1 MKFIVLLIA
10 AAFST
15 ILSAQQ
21 PAFIADSIDLYAN
34 REMKAWD
41 VPGMAV
47 TIVKDGKV
55 VMSKGYGVRKAG
67 TKDPVNEET
76 LFQIASNSKAFTATA
91 LAILEVEKKLS
102 LDDTVRRW
110 IPGFRMS
117 DPYVSSRITIRD
129 LLCNRVGLST
139 FQGDML
145 HWNTKLSREELINHQ
160 WLHQPQFGFRA
171 KYGYYNMGFVIAG
184 DIIKHVC
191 GLTWEQFVEQRF
203 LKPLQMTRTSVSV
216 KGIRDDKNAAAPH
229 SRWEGKQVIVPYDD
243 IDNIGPAASINSCV
257 KDLAKW
263 LQCQLDSGKFNG
275 QEVIPFP
282 ALQETRKPHTIMP
295 NPSALF
301 PGMHFQAY
309 GLGWQMADFYGK
321 KIYYHG
327 GAADGFLTHTCFIP
341 ELNLGFAILTNTD
354 YNSLYV
360 ALRYQILDAYLGN
373 PYRNYSSI
381 FLKNTLATRDKE
393 DRDGAAWKEAA
404 AKKPAWPVN
413 PEQIAGPWANPVYG
427 NMNITFDKAG
437 NVTAKFQNHDMI
449 NATMQYIGNNEV
461 LMNYNTPMWGITKG
475 KLILK
480 EGRVVGIEIG
490 ISDFVDPMPYLFQRT
505 GSAAGR

>member
-1 MKFIVLLIA
+1 MKITTFIIA
-10 AAFST
+10 AVIST

-21 PAFIADSIDLYAN
+21 PAFITDSLDIYAN

-47 TIVKDGKV
+47 TIVKDGKIV
-55 VMSKGYGVRKAG
+55 VSKCYGVRKAG

-91 LAILEVEKKLS
+91 LAILDFEKNLS

-110 IPGFRMS
+110 IPGFRMN
-117 DPYVSSRITIRD
+117 DPYVSAHVTIRD
-129 LLCNRVGLST
+129 MLCNRVGLST

-160 WLHQPQFGFRA
+160 WLHQPQFSFRA

-184 DIIKHVC
+184 DIIKHVS

-203 LKPLQMTRTSVSV
+203 LNPLKMTRTSVSV
-216 KGIRDDKNAAAPH
+216 KVIREDKNAAAPH
-229 SRWEGKQVIVPYDD
+229 SRWEGKQVVVPYDD

-263 LQCQLDSGKFNG
+263 LQCQLDSGKYNG
-275 QEVIPFP
+275 QQVVPFL
-282 ALQETRKPHTIMP
+282 ALQETRKPQTIMP

-360 ALRYQILDAYLGN
+360 ALRYQILDAYVGN

-381 FLKNTLATRDKE
+381 F
-393 DRDGAAWKEAA
+393 
-404 AKKPAWPVN
+404 
-413 PEQIAGPWANPVYG
+413 
-427 NMNITFDKAG
+427 
-437 NVTAKFQNHDMI
+437 
-449 NATMQYIGNNEV
+449 
-461 LMNYNTPMWGITKG
+461 
-475 KLILK
+475 
-480 EGRVVGIEIG
+480 
-490 ISDFVDPMPYLFQRT
+490 
-505 GSAAGR
+505 

>member
-1 MKFIVLLIA
+1 MKFIAFLIA
-10 AAFST
+10 AGIST

-21 PAFIADSIDLYAN
+21 PAFITDSLDIYAN

-55 VMSKGYGVRKAG
+55 VVSKGYGVRKAG

-91 LAILEVEKKLS
+91 LAILDFEKNLS

-110 IPGFRMS
+110 IPGFRMN
-117 DPYVSSRITIRD
+117 DPYVSAHVTIRD
-129 LLCNRVGLST
+129 MLCNRVGLST

-184 DIIKHVC
+184 DIIKHAS

-229 SRWEGKQVIVPYDD
+229 SRWEGKQVVIPYDD

-263 LQCQLDSGKFNG
+263 LQCQLDSGKYNG
-275 QEVIPFP
+275 QQVV
-282 ALQETRKPHTIMP
+282 
-295 NPSALF
+295 
-301 PGMHFQAY
+301 
-309 GLGWQMADFYGK
+309 
-321 KIYYHG
+321 
-327 GAADGFLTHTCFIP
+327 
-341 ELNLGFAILTNTD
+341 
-354 YNSLYV
+354 YV
-360 ALRYQILDAYLGN
+360 GN

-381 FLKNTLATRDKE
+381 FLKNTLAARDKE
-393 DRDGAAWKEAA
+393 DRDVAAWKDAA
-404 AKKPAWPVN
+404 SKKPAWPVN
-413 PEQIAGPWANPVYG
+413 PEQIAGPWGNPVYG
-427 NMNITFDKAG
+427 NMNIAVDKAG